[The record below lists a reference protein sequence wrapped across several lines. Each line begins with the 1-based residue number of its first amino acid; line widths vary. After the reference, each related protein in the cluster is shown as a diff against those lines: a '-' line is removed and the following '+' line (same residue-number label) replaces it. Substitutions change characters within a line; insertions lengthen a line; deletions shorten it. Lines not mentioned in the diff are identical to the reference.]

1 MALLQSA
8 IFDTAEMERAI
19 RAWRDKVPADFA
31 PLPPAAKV

>member
-1 MALLQSA
+1 LQSA

-19 RAWRDKVPADFA
+19 RAWRDKVPGEFA